1 MTKKD
6 TMELRRRFTKDGCT
20 FTRMSCCYVNHK
32 KEKVVTDTQSFLNL
46 EDEEFYKYLDIAK
59 KTTSGKIGNNLLEL
73 EFPLKEEQGGGK
85 QAFLMGLKQ
94 SKLQNEDLLDRL
106 YDLIIENYYYVG
118 NYLILAF
125 HDVYDVMVKTSD
137 NRALDE
143 SEEVYEYL
151 IVSIC
156 PVTLSKPGLGYLEEE
171 NRIGPRIRDWIVS
184 PPENGFLFPA
194 FTDRSSDIHSL
205 MYYTKS
211 AKDPKPEFMEEGLG
225 CKKKRTI
232 LEQKNEFKEILESSL
247 GEEHEEV
254 IKQIHQTLNERVVIE
269 EEKEQP
275 APLVLDKEVLK
286 EVLEESGVPKEVAPK
301 IEESY
306 ESCFKDEA
314 PVMESVLD
322 KKTIKKIEEMETK
335 KHMDEVRNFDVV
347 LQTNPEKADS
357 VQARMIDGKRCIVI
371 PLEENEY
378 ATVNGRQLE
387 E

>member
-6 TMELRRRFTKDGCT
+6 TMELRRRFTKEGCT

-32 KEKVVTDTQSFLNL
+32 KEKVVTDSQSFLNL
-46 EDEEFYKYLDIAK
+46 EDEEFYKYLEIAK
-59 KTTSGKIGNNLLEL
+59 KTTAGKLGNNLLEL
-73 EFPLKEEQGGGK
+73 EFPLEEERAGGK

-94 SKLQNEDLLDRL
+94 SKLQNEDLLNRL

-118 NYLILAF
+118 NYLILAY

-156 PVTLSKPGLGYLEEE
+156 PVTLSKPGLGYLKEE

-184 PPENGFLFPA
+184 PPENGFLFPT
-194 FTDRSSDIHSL
+194 FSDRSSDIHSL
-205 MYYTKS
+205 LYYSKS
-211 AKDPKPEFMEEGLG
+211 AKDPKALFMENGLG
-225 CKKKRTI
+225 CKKKRTM
-232 LEQKNEFKEILESSL
+232 LEQKTEFKEILETSL

-254 IKQIHQTLNERVVIE
+254 IKQIHQNINERVVNE
-269 EEKEQP
+269 EEKENP
-275 APLVLDKEVLK
+275 AILELNQTVLK
-286 EVLEESGVPKEVAPK
+286 EVLEESGVPIEVLPK

-306 ESCFKDEA
+306 TSCFKDEM
-314 PVMESVLD
+314 PIMESVLD
-322 KKTIKKIEEMETK
+322 KKTIKKIQEEETK
-335 KHMDEVRNFDVV
+335 KHMDQVKSFDIV
-347 LQTNPEKADS
+347 LQTKPEKAEVIQS
-357 VQARMIDGKRCIVI
+357 KIIDGKRCIVI

-378 ATVNGRQLE
+378 ATINGKELE
-387 E
+387 Q